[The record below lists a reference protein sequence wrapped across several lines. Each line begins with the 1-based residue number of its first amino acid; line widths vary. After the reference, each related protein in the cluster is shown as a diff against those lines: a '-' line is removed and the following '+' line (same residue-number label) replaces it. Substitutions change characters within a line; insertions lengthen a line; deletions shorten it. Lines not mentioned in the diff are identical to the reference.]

1 MKKQN
6 LFQSLKSKNFYVVLF
21 VAVIAIA
28 AVATVGLNLQSKN
41 TKKQDLVD
49 LNSKEHVVQND
60 DTNKSEDMK
69 SATNSTDVA
78 KNEDQYTNDELLE
91 FDVGSYT
98 QEEGK
103 EETQV
108 ADASDVTKQ
117 KEQPKAQAKEESKEE
132 ESVSV
137 MKSNAK
143 TKGLSFSKDSTI
155 AWPVKGNV
163 IMPFSTDK
171 VIHYATLGEWKTNP
185 AIVISSEKGT
195 EVTAAVKGV
204 VSSVAF
210 DDETGMTVTMD
221 IGDGYEIVY
230 GQLDKV
236 NCAAGDVVTTGTVI
250 GQIADPTKYY
260 SVEGSNLYLEIR
272 CDGVPVNPMLFLAE
286 E

>member
-117 KEQPKAQAKEESKEE
+117 KEQPKAQAKE
-132 ESVSV
+132 
-137 MKSNAK
+137 
-143 TKGLSFSKDSTI
+143 
-155 AWPVKGNV
+155 
-163 IMPFSTDK
+163 
-171 VIHYATLGEWKTNP
+171 
-185 AIVISSEKGT
+185 
-195 EVTAAVKGV
+195 
-204 VSSVAF
+204 
-210 DDETGMTVTMD
+210 
-221 IGDGYEIVY
+221 
-230 GQLDKV
+230 
-236 NCAAGDVVTTGTVI
+236 
-250 GQIADPTKYY
+250 
-260 SVEGSNLYLEIR
+260 
-272 CDGVPVNPMLFLAE
+272 
-286 E
+286 